1 LKDKVRKFISLLKTK
16 DMHPTKKSASYSMT
30 GIQKAL
36 AMKKAK
42 EMQHEIDEM
51 QMKLAIKKSMGY

>member
-1 LKDKVRKFISLLKTK
+1 
-16 DMHPTKKSASYSMT
+16 MHPTSKSASCSMT
-30 GIQKAL
+30 GIQKAI

-42 EMQHEIDEM
+42 KMQKEIDEM

>member
-1 LKDKVRKFISLLKTK
+1 MLKTK
-16 DMHPTKKSASYSMT
+16 DMHPTKKSAPCSMT

-51 QMKLAIKKSMGY
+51 QMKLAVKKSMGY